1 MHFNRDIDDKPSI
14 YVEKLESI
22 PGSTSGAGSSE
33 YYNYKNRRRDV
44 RICPIWNLVCDS
56 ELGTGPQN
64 LGGEAEEGTE
74 EAVWLWEIQENREL
88 GSVEEKRQTQAK
100 KAE

>member
-22 PGSTSGAGSSE
+22 PGSTSGAGSGE

-44 RICPIWNLVCDS
+44 KI
-56 ELGTGPQN
+56 
-64 LGGEAEEGTE
+64 
-74 EAVWLWEIQENREL
+74 
-88 GSVEEKRQTQAK
+88 
-100 KAE
+100 